1 MPISKKTKRKFG
13 EITNELLEMLD
24 DFFDFADAFLWS
36 CRSTKLFHQRLR
48 ENRIARE
55 KIFDKLGYLEKQG
68 YIDYKKTEENL
79 SIRLTKKGQ
88 IKLLENSNQQK
99 IDGKWRM
106 LSFDI
111 PEKFRARRNR
121 FRRAI
126 KRIGFRQVQK
136 SLWASPFVKADQI
149 EKAIKYYKVKK
160 FVAYLIVEK
169 SDIESY
175 LKKLFREY
183 FKKSIKK

>member
-1 MPISKKTKRKFG
+1 MPLSKKTRQKFG
-13 EITNELLEMLD
+13 RITNNLLEVLV
-24 DFFDFADAFLWS
+24 DFYDLTDAFLWS

-55 KIFDKLGYLEKQG
+55 KIFDRLGYLEKQG
-68 YIDYKKTEENL
+68 YINYKKSGNNL

-99 IDGKWRM
+99 IDGRWRM
-106 LSFDI
+106 ISFDI
-111 PEKFRARRNR
+111 PEEFRARRNR

-160 FVAYLIVEK
+160 YVAYLIVEK

-175 LKKLFREY
+175 LKKLFSEY
-183 FKKSIKK
+183 FKEPIK